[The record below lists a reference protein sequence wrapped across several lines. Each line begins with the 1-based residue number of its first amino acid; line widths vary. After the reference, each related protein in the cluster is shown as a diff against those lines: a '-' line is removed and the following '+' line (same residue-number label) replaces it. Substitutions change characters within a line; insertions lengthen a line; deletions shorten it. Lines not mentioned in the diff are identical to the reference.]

1 VDKPIPE
8 RKAARYTAALEA
20 GVNMNPA
27 RKNTL
32 ADQAEWATRA
42 LEAYNRQA
50 PAALLPVPR
59 LPERI
64 RLGVLAA
71 EAMAQEVFGDPAD
84 RIVDDQESADRVI
97 GDLIAQL
104 FCLTDER
111 VTAYELHQAA
121 EGLRSEA
128 YPVKLDVLCAIAA
141 ARAEREAVMLAAL
154 MDAAES
160 FGCDVP
166 DMVDSARAYFEELKA
181 MDEEIEP
188 ENRQAAESASA

>member
-1 VDKPIPE
+1 MDKSIPE

-27 RKNTL
+27 RSSTL
-32 ADQAEWATRA
+32 ADRAEWATSA

-50 PAALLPVPR
+50 PTALLPVPR

-71 EAMAQEVFGDPAD
+71 EAMAQEVFGNPAD
-84 RIVDDQESADRVI
+84 RVVDDQESADRVI

-104 FCLTDER
+104 FCLTNGR
-111 VTAYELHQAA
+111 VTARELHQAA

-128 YPVKLDVLCAIAA
+128 YPVKLDVLCAVAA
-141 ARAEREAVMLAAL
+141 AHAEQEAAMLAAL

-166 DMVDSARAYFEELKA
+166 DMVDSARAYYAEIKA
-181 MDEEIEP
+181 MDEENASEDQ
-188 ENRQAAESASA
+188 QATESATA